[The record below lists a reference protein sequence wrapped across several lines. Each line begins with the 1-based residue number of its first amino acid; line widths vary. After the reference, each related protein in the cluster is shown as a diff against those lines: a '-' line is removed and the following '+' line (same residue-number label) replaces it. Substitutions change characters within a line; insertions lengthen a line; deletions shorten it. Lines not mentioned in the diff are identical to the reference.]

1 METKLETIWIT
12 ANSFIQFHRP
22 LKFQMLSDDW
32 TKSLHLQSDRT
43 VEFHAQGGT
52 HTRVRIPKF
61 GRCIDYDFP
70 RATGLIGSS
79 SREIYRLNLDLG
91 QFLSPFNLGIGPSG
105 EDEGVTG
112 CNSIDINPAHGLLS
126 FGTEGAGTVEL
137 WDPRIRNRVGKLSIL
152 TQEILDSALI
162 ASKRGLPALSL
173 PGENRESVA
182 LETAKAGLSVT
193 ALSSAEDG
201 LNLAAGTSTGHILL
215 YDLRMRKPYLTK
227 DQGFSQAIHSLSWPG
242 DTLSKTISS
251 THSSSNGTS
260 GAKDHILSSD
270 SKVIKIWNKND
281 GKNLASI
288 STPNGSES
296 SDINHVH
303 HLPGTGLIVAAVEG
317 TQMGAWYV
325 PTLGPAPKWCS
336 FLDNVTTEIDEME
349 DGGVGNNER
358 KGVYEDFK
366 FVDKEELERL
376 VERIREPAVPLLP
389 RLLFVSFL

>member
-1 METKLETIWIT
+1 
-12 ANSFIQFHRP
+12 
-22 LKFQMLSDDW
+22 MLSDDW

-70 RATGLIGSS
+70 RATGLVGSS

-91 QFLSPFNLGIGPSG
+91 QFLAPFNLGVGSNG

-137 WDPRIRNRVGKLSIL
+137 WDPRVRSRVGKLSIL
-152 TQEILDSALI
+152 TQEILDASLLS
-162 ASKRGLPALSL
+162 SKRGLPALAL
-173 PGENRESVA
+173 PGEDPNTIA
-182 LETAKAGLSVT
+182 LQNARASLSVS
-193 ALSSAEDG
+193 ALCSAEDG

-215 YDLRMRKPYLTK
+215 YDLRMKKPYLTK
-227 DQGFSQAIHSLSWPG
+227 DQGFSLPIHSLSWPG
-242 DTLSKTISS
+242 DNRSNTANSN
-251 THSSSNGTS
+251 SSNSNSTS
-260 GAKDHILSSD
+260 AQDHVLSSD

-281 GKNLASI
+281 GKNLTTI
-288 STPNGSES
+288 SPPAGSES

-303 HLPGTGLIVAAVEG
+303 HLPGTGLVVAAVEG

-325 PTLGPAPKWCS
+325 PSLGPAPKWCS
-336 FLDNVTTEIDEME
+336 FLDTVTTEMDELE
-349 DGGVGNNER
+349 DGKGSSEN

-366 FVDKEELERL
+366 FVDKEELERSVKVCL
-376 VERIREPAVPLLP
+376 
-389 RLLFVSFL
+389 LLFFFSVSLLL